1 MLPSHDI
8 IKLLNGQ
15 RGAVAILFVL
25 CLAVLLG
32 FAAFAVDLASLNL
45 TRVELQ
51 NAADAA
57 ALAGARSLCDTQPPP
72 GLLDHPYNW
81 SAATATA
88 LVVAQGNWANAA
100 HIQDAIIE
108 TGYWNLQNPSLGLR
122 HLSTPVAGDVAAIR
136 VTVALSSTQNNGPLR
151 LFFAPIF
158 GIAESN
164 MQASAIAILP
174 LPGAGKGVFPM
185 VIGKHMLDKY
195 WNSTTRTPILEN
207 GNPPTLRIGTIYQ
220 INGASVLSGQWTT
233 FTTEAKDVSTIRG
246 IIAHG
251 NSAELSIGDNIF
263 IQPGVEA
270 TLYRDAELPVGKDIA
285 VFIIDDV
292 VPNSYQPIV
301 AIAGFHITGGNQ
313 GQKYIEGH
321 FIENVSI
328 GTTNPGSGN
337 GVPYGAYSPSI
348 LVQ

>member
-174 LPGAGKGVFPM
+174 LPGAGTGVFPY
-185 VIGKHMLDKY
+185 VISKKFIDHY
-195 WNSTTRTPILEN
+195 WNPTTRTPVLEN
-207 GNPPTLRIGTIYQ
+207 GVAPTVDLGSVYHF
-220 INGASVLSGQWTT
+220 NGEDVLSGQWTS
-233 FTTEAKDVSTIRG
+233 FTDPSASASLDVSTT
-246 IIAHG
+246 
-251 NSAELSIGDNIF
+251 ELSIGTNIY
-263 IQPGVEA
+263 IKPGTKA
-270 TLYRDAELPVGKDIA
+270 SLYNPGGLPIGQDVA
-285 VFIIDDV
+285 VFIVNDAT
-292 VPNSYQPIV
+292 PNSIQPIV
-301 AIAGFHITGGNQ
+301 AIAGFHITGSNQ
-313 GQKYIEGH
+313 SKKYITGY
-321 FIENVSI
+321 FIENAFF
-328 GTTNPGSGN
+328 GTTNPGIGN